1 MNNITCDNKAD
12 SRRRLGQGSI
22 LYSPALVQHER
33 DSVFLLIDPASPN
46 WASANKLGSAIIRSC
61 DAKHTLREIAE
72 RASLEY
78 GLPEHTVVS
87 FIEQAAQAG
96 FVSESPDTSPAYA
109 GRAGVIAPSALE
121 ELWIYTNTSCPL
133 RCRHCLVDG
142 GEGSA
147 SIMGADEI
155 IKLVDDAVALGC
167 GRIYFTGGE
176 PFMRGDILKLADYVT
191 ARAQLVILTSGVLIN
206 DELAASLKS
215 LSRGNLII
223 QVSLEGPDTETN
235 DAIRGTGSF
244 ARAVSGITSL
254 IRTGIVPV
262 VTTTLT
268 RLNYL
273 KAPETTRFLA
283 TLGVKDH
290 HILWLHQCGRM
301 RTSNAELILSGE
313 EIAHIMGL
321 LREAALETGMV
332 VDNLESLAARIK
344 GRGHKN
350 DLCNS
355 CYGVLAV
362 GTEGHV
368 YPCASLVG
376 TPEFDCGS
384 VKDEGL
390 KNIWLRSP
398 KTNWIRS
405 NSVQKK
411 AGCSSCYLK
420 FFCGGGCFAQ
430 SYFNHEMTTGSGC
443 IMAGDPYCEVY
454 RSQLLEAMWQSAM
467 PPETEKTED
476 LPLLYRVMEAKL
488 PGCAGGNYTTLDA
501 AHDVGTYL
509 CSCVLAMDV
518 ANDGGGS

>member
-1 MNNITCDNKAD
+1 MNNVTCDNKID
-12 SRRRLGQGSI
+12 SPRRLQQGSV

-33 DSVFLLIDPASPN
+33 DGVCLLIDPASPN
-46 WASANKLGSAIIRSC
+46 WASANKLGSAIVRSC
-61 DAKHTLREIAE
+61 DAKHTLREVTE

-78 GLPEHTVVS
+78 GLPEHCRVS

-96 FVSESPDTSPAYA
+96 LVTESPDVSPAYG
-109 GRAGVIAPSALE
+109 GRASVIAPSTLE
-121 ELWIYTNTSCPL
+121 ELWIYTNNSCPL

-142 GEGSA
+142 GEESA
-147 SIMGADEI
+147 SVMSADEI
-155 IKLVDDAVALGC
+155 KKLVDDAISLGVR
-167 GRIYFTGGE
+167 RIYFTGGE
-176 PFMRGDILKLADYVT
+176 PFLRKDILELAGYVA
-191 ARAQLVILTSGVLIN
+191 ARTQLVILTSGVLIT
-206 DELAASLKS
+206 DELAAKLCL
-215 LSRGNLII
+215 LSHGNLMI
-223 QVSLEGPDTETN
+223 QVSLEGPDAETS
-235 DAIRGTGSF
+235 DAIRGAGSF
-244 ARAVSGITSL
+244 ARAVRGIKSL
-254 IRTGIVPV
+254 INAGIVPV

-273 KAPETTRFLA
+273 ETPETTRFLA
-283 TLGVKDH
+283 SLGVKDH

-301 RTSNAELILSGE
+301 RTSETELILSGE
-313 EIAHIMGL
+313 EIARTMEL
-321 LREAALETGMV
+321 LREAASEAGIV

-384 VKDEGL
+384 VKDAGL
-390 KNIWLRSP
+390 KNIWLGSP
-398 KTNWIRS
+398 KTNWVRS

-411 AGCSSCYLK
+411 SGCSSCYLK

-430 SYFNHEMTTGSGC
+430 SYFSYEVTTGTGC
-443 IMAGDPYCEVY
+443 IMAPDPYCEVY
-454 RSQLLEAMWQSAM
+454 RSQLVEAMWQSAM
-467 PPETEKTED
+467 PSESDKTED
-476 LPLLYRVMEAKL
+476 LPLLYRAMDPRL
-488 PGCAGGNYTTLDA
+488 PGCAGGNYTTLNA
-501 AHDVGTYL
+501 AHDVGTYH

-518 ANDGGGS
+518 ANDGGES